1 MAQLDSAVDD
11 PNQQLVQAT
20 SKLVERITPW
30 LLEVGSW
37 IFGGLIAFNLILT
50 GALLTIG
57 PVDSAILV
65 AIAGFALALPLDVA
79 GLCLLRLV
87 QDLEHVGIATEFENY
102 EHEVR
107 QAYQDV
113 GPAPQEPVAAPKP
126 REAVRKRR
134 TALALRYSFGI
145 LGLSS
150 VLTAAGMI
158 AALWHMAWWVA
169 AAFAAMVLISYTIV
183 NIAFVTAR
191 PPTSPE
197 EKERMRRYG
206 QEVARRAKEQARKA
220 KERV

>member
-1 MAQLDSAVDD
+1 MTQPDPALDD
-11 PNQQLVQAT
+11 PNQQLMHAT

-30 LLEVGSW
+30 LLDMGSW

-65 AIAGFALALPLDVA
+65 ATTGFALALPLDVT

-87 QDLEHVGIATEFENY
+87 QDLEHVGVEIEFENY

-107 QAYQDV
+107 QAFQ
-113 GPAPQEPVAAPKP
+113 GASPAPEEPVAAPKL
-126 REAVRKRR
+126 RETVRKRR

-150 VLTAAGMI
+150 VLTVAGMI

-169 AAFAAMVLISYTIV
+169 VAFTGMVVISYIIV
-183 NIAFVTAR
+183 NIAFVTAQ
-191 PPTSPE
+191 PPNSPE
-197 EKERMRRYG
+197 ERERMRRYG
-206 QEVARRAKEQARKA
+206 KELARQAREQGRKA